1 MCVCVCLWFFY
12 NKSWDY
18 VVIWIHFLVIQI
30 SIGFYNEIY
39 VHLSCEFFVVLDY
52 DEMNCNFVFKVFY
65 NVLWSANF
73 SICNNHKFDV
83 GMNGNVKFV
92 GA

>member
-1 MCVCVCLWFFY
+1 MF
-12 NKSWDY
+12 S
-18 VVIWIHFLVIQI
+18 VIQI
-30 SIGFYNEIY
+30 SINFYSEFY
-39 VHLSCEFFVVLDY
+39 VHLLCEFFVISNY

-83 GMNGNVKFV
+83 GMNGSDKFV